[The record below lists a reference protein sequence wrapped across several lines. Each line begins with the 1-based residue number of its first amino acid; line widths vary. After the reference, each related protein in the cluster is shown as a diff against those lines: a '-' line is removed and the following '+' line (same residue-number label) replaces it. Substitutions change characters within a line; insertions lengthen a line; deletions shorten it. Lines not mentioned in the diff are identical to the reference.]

1 VQNLISIPDDID
13 FVRAAAFPL
22 TFLTAWHMLMTKAKL
37 ERGEDVLVLAAGS
50 GVGQAAIQIAILHG
64 ARVFATAGS
73 DAKVERARASGAY
86 EVIHHHKQDVAAE
99 ILRLTNRR
107 GVDVVIEHVG
117 DATWTKSVRSLARGG
132 RLVTC
137 GATTGPQVG
146 LDLRVLFAKQLSLLG
161 AYVGTKG
168 ELLRAARFFFAG
180 QLAPV
185 IDRLTT
191 ANPDINVEVN
201 IDGGLVDIVADRYD
215 AGVRLGERL
224 EQDMIAVP
232 ISPKLRMAAFG
243 SPAYFSARGTPETPY
258 DLANHSCINLRF
270 PGSGGLYAW
279 EFERDGKELKVRAEG
294 QLVFNDVDLI
304 MTAALAG
311 HGIAFMLEDHATEH
325 LAGGRLVRVLE
336 DWCEPFDGYYLYYPS
351 RRQPSPAFSLV
362 LEALRYRA

>member
-1 VQNLISIPDDID
+1 MKAVRFHQHGGPEVLRYEDAPEPELNPGEVLVRVRACALNFLDVWERRGFEHLTIPMPHISGSDVAGEVVAAAAPDVGVGERVMLQPGMSCGRCAACLSGKDNECPQFEVLGYRHHPGGYAEYVKVPVQNLISIPDDID

-185 IDRLTT
+185 IDRTFPLTQ
-191 ANPDINVEVN
+191 A
-201 IDGGLVDIVADRYD
+201 ADAQR
-215 AGVRLGERL
+215 RL
-224 EQDMIAVP
+224 EA
-232 ISPKLRMAAFG
+232 SEHFG
-243 SPAYFSARGTPETPY
+243 K
-258 DLANHSCINLRF
+258 I
-270 PGSGGLYAW
+270 
-279 EFERDGKELKVRAEG
+279 
-294 QLVFNDVDLI
+294 
-304 MTAALAG
+304 
-311 HGIAFMLEDHATEH
+311 
-325 LAGGRLVRVLE
+325 VLE
-336 DWCEPFDGYYLYYPS
+336 
-351 RRQPSPAFSLV
+351 V
-362 LEALRYRA
+362 